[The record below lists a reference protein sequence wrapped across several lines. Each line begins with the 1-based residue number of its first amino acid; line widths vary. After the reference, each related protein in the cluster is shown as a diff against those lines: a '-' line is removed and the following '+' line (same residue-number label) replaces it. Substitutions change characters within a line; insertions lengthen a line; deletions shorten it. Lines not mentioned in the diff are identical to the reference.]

1 MKMFL
6 FDDYYSGSGMNDF
19 HNFYDSLGFPE
30 IQSELNEKRIE
41 IKNKGL
47 LGKVI
52 EHLRSYEHPIASIL
66 DVGGGSGI
74 NLIFYSEVTGATKLY
89 SIDIREPKTKLNGIN
104 YIKSAVDDLPSLNLP
119 KFDAIIMTEVIEHLL
134 DPDKALENIVNLLN
148 DHGVLIITT
157 PNLGGILN
165 IITLL
170 LGFQPPATEVSL
182 RKAYG
187 RPFRRNGGQ
196 VAGHVHVFT
205 VRALKEMIEAHG
217 LRVISIS
224 TCGMTLNRDSP
235 LHLRIV
241 SLLDR
246 MFSYLFPHGGTRII
260 AVCSRS
266 K

>member
-1 MKMFL
+1 M
-6 FDDYYSGSGMNDF
+6 S
-19 HNFYDSLGFPE
+19 
-30 IQSELNEKRIE
+30 
-41 IKNKGL
+41 
-47 LGKVI
+47 
-52 EHLRSYEHPIASIL
+52 
-66 DVGGGSGI
+66 GGGSGI
-74 NLIFYSEVTGATKLY
+74 NLILYSEVIGATKLY

-104 YIKSAVDDLPSLNLP
+104 YIKSAVEDLPSLNLP
-119 KFDAIIMTEVIEHLL
+119 KFDATIMTEVIEHLL

-165 IITLL
+165 IISLL
-170 LGFQPPATEVSL
+170 LGFQPPDTEVSL

-187 RPFRRNGGQ
+187 RPFRRKEGQ
-196 VAGHVHVFT
+196 VVGHVHVFT

-217 LRVISIS
+217 LRVLSIS
-224 TCGMTLNRDSP
+224 TYGMTFNRENAP

-241 SLLDR
+241 SLIDR
-246 MFSYLFPHGGTRII
+246 MFSYLFPYGGTRII